1 VYGQRRASRAIT
13 LVLIS
18 SIAVFFGFKS
28 CYDEADADWTSTT
41 QPGYGGGG
49 TGSHSP
55 GYHSYWS
62 SGHSYGGYG
71 GYGRSS
77 GSHFSGTSRGGFGSS
92 GHAAGA

>member
-41 QPGYGGGG
+41 QPGYGGSG
-49 TGSHSP
+49 TGYHSP

-62 SGHSYGGYG
+62 SGHSYG

-77 GSHFSGTSRGGFGSS
+77 GSHFSGTSRGGFGAS